1 MSQQVG
7 TCSVQPQPDIPIS
20 CNIFHRWRH
29 RYQLCVYAENNR
41 ANNVLTLWFAQ
52 RTQIRVR
59 LEIMKY
65 NLYNWKLIHIQMWFI
80 CNAKVQNNGLKK
92 KTALIRNFPWNIN
105 PTFFTIVDYLLICLI
120 LTLIYLKHK

>member
-41 ANNVLTLWFAQ
+41 ANNVLTLWIAQ

-80 CNAKVQNNGLKK
+80 WNAKVQNNGLKK
-92 KTALIRNFPWNIN
+92 NSINTKFPLKYKSY
-105 PTFFTIVDYLLICLI
+105 FFHDCWLPFDLSYPYPYLLK
-120 LTLIYLKHK
+120 T